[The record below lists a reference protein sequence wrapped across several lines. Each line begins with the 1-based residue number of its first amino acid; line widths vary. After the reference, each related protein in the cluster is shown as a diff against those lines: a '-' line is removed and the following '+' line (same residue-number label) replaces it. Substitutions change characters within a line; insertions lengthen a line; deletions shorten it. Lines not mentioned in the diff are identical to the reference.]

1 MSKLGLAVT
10 IVGGLATVI
19 GSIIEVHETC
29 EDCRKQFDEEME
41 DIRAIKQKLE
51 EDCTKTS

>member
-41 DIRAIKQKLE
+41 DIREFKKKLE